1 MKGNSFVALSLM
13 LALSG
18 CGGSSDDVSKNEQP
32 WLSGQLPAEGGDG
45 SDGVAENVAP
55 ELLVDFNALSEASF
69 GQEVSIP
76 VYPEDADGDEVS
88 LSLYGAPDWLAWSP
102 ELGVIKGTVDEVGNF
117 ASFQVIAIDS
127 EGNESEV
134 VSSPQFNIQTPEQ
147 FTLDVKLPINISA
160 GDSVNMYFVDT
171 TEESE
176 AITFGALV
184 DELGVAKFEG
194 FRSDFDTYEGRTLV
208 VEWQSQ
214 NYVPL
219 FNIVGSASIIK
230 NELNSKLELSSD
242 AFLKMAPTVKSA
254 AYYHLL
260 QKYSS
265 RPGNTHVVGADSASN
280 YHGAFAGQTYK
291 DMVGYYAMTQEY
303 GELYG
308 LNDVLRIDLFTG
320 HELEVDGQKA
330 GLPFIHEPIED
341 VALEREITRER
352 LNYDSSV
359 SGRLWEDLLEKE
371 SQDEIK
377 SGLGFTVTPD
387 EWVLTFSSS
396 SLYGD
401 SEGVVITLN
410 DDKTS
415 QIVADGER
423 VEGNWVSSPTA
434 GEYAFESSFKG
445 LTADTFNYSIDELPK
460 VLFDLGMEQSDV
472 DKYVEKALNEG
483 LNFVDLSLV
492 KNAGLSFMSHYSPFD
507 NVSIGEVTLHSVVSI
522 LGDSVDV
529 TKTQGA
535 HLSKSKKTDLD
546 NWSFDNSIYEV
557 ILKLPGSDEY
567 QWLDL
572 YLDENVEF
580 NKNTKN
586 KPEENWKWSYDEGN
600 NVLKLST
607 FEGSTELVSKYIIE
621 REPSMHLFNAGD
633 INARVYGVRNV
644 VERNGEVV
652 SDGLSSLILHPTARC
667 EFYTDDTPPCAFSV
681 VQPSNAL
688 NDSDS
693 FKFWFDTSL
702 GALKLGSEY
711 DGQSFIYIADLE
723 NAPEGSELVDYRIF
737 SLESSNECE
746 NIDEDA
752 LCFVSS
758 SNEKAL
764 DTANYDRWVVGTKEW
779 YPIYVTGNEM
789 IVMTESGEVKTYI
802 ALDPVKMFGNVT
814 INLSW

>member
-1 MKGNSFVALSLM
+1 MKGKSFIAISLI

-18 CGGSSDDVSKNEQP
+18 CGGSGDNVSKNEQP
-32 WLSGQLPAEGGDG
+32 WLGGQLPDDGGDD
-45 SDGVAENVAP
+45 SVANVAP
-55 ELLVDFNALSEASF
+55 EILVDFNALSQASF
-69 GQEVSIP
+69 GQEVLIP
-76 VYPEDADGDEVS
+76 VYSEDADGDEVT

-117 ASFQVIAIDS
+117 SSFQVSAKDS
-127 EGNESEV
+127 EGNESDL
-134 VSSPQFNIQTPEQ
+134 VSSPQFNIPLPEQ
-147 FTLDVKLPINISA
+147 FTLDVNLPINISS

-171 TEESE
+171 KDESE
-176 AITFGALV
+176 IITFGAAV
-184 DELGVAKFEG
+184 DESGTAKFEG
-194 FRSDFDTYEGRTLV
+194 FKSDFDTYEDRTLV

-219 FNIVGSASIIK
+219 FNIVGPASIIK

-242 AFLKMAPTVKSA
+242 AFLKMSPTAKSA

-265 RPGNTHVVGADSASN
+265 RPGNTHVVGLGAASN
-280 YHGAFAGQTYK
+280 YHGAFSGQTYK
-291 DMVGYYAMTQEY
+291 DMVGYYVMAQKY

-308 LNDVLRIDLFTG
+308 LNDVLRTDLFTG

-330 GLPFIHEPIED
+330 GLPFIHEPVTD

-371 SQDEIK
+371 SQDAIK
-377 SGLGFTVTPD
+377 SGLGFAVTPD
-387 EWVLTFSSS
+387 EWTLTFSSS

-410 DDKTS
+410 DDDTS
-415 QIVADGER
+415 QVVVDGETI
-423 VEGNWVSSPTA
+423 EGTWESSSTA
-434 GEYAFESSFKG
+434 GEYAFKSSFKG
-445 LTADTFNYSIDELPK
+445 VPADVSTYSIEELPN
-460 VLFDLGMEQSDV
+460 VLFELGLEQSDIN
-472 DKYVEKALNEG
+472 KYLEKAINEG
-483 LNFVDLSLV
+483 LDFVDLSLV
-492 KNAGLSFMSHYSPFD
+492 KNADLSFISHYSPFED
-507 NVSIGEVTLHSVVSI
+507 VSVGDVTAHSVVSI
-522 LGDSVDV
+522 LGESVDV

-535 HLSKSKKTDLD
+535 HLTKSKKTDLD
-546 NWSFDNSIYEV
+546 SWSFDNSIYEV

-572 YLDENVEF
+572 YSEENVEF
-580 NKNTKN
+580 KKSTKNTPDKS
-586 KPEENWKWSYDEGN
+586 WKWSYHENDSA
-600 NVLKLST
+600 LQLSA
-607 FEGSTELVSKYIIE
+607 FDGSSELVSKYIIE

-633 INARVYGVRNV
+633 INARAYGVRNI
-644 VERNGEVV
+644 VERNGEVI

-711 DGQSFIYIADLE
+711 DGQSFIYIADVASE
-723 NAPEGSELVDYRIF
+723 SEGSALVDYRIF
-737 SLESSNECE
+737 NLESSDDCE
-746 NIDEDA
+746 NIDDDG
-752 LCFVSS
+752 LCFASI
-758 SNEKAL
+758 SNEKVS
-764 DTANYDRWVVGTKEW
+764 DTPNYDRWIVGAEKW

-789 IVMTESGEVKTYI
+789 IVMTDSGEVKTYI